1 MRRNAAS
8 GVTSGPATSSR
19 AECVYDKN
27 AGSGPQEGMQ
37 LFKSAAALRREH
49 LDRTMSREKERPSSS
64 RRTGKKSGRE
74 SKLAAKA
81 SIQPP
86 QKKVEERTADLET
99 ISLRDLDKS
108 KDQLTMKETEF
119 DELQERKKEVN
130 DRLLREKEELKRQQ
144 ELKR

>member
-1 MRRNAAS
+1 
-8 GVTSGPATSSR
+8 
-19 AECVYDKN
+19 
-27 AGSGPQEGMQ
+27 
-37 LFKSAAALRREH
+37 
-49 LDRTMSREKERPSSS
+49 MSREKERPSSS